1 MQIPWDFNNGKAKKQ
16 PQSATNMPN
25 MTRGFVPDSKSKL
38 AKASDAQEAKIFEI
52 VNQWEQYSDANSKM
66 EFLKGKLS
74 SMLITQTGSRFIQK
88 QLTEDTPGALQSD
101 ESVNQAK
108 NDVYRFTTF
117 VLEEI
122 GEKVNELM
130 IDT

>member
-1 MQIPWDFNNGKAKKQ
+1 
-16 PQSATNMPN
+16 
-25 MTRGFVPDSKSKL
+25 
-38 AKASDAQEAKIFEI
+38 
-52 VNQWEQYSDANSKM
+52 M